1 MSTSLSPD
9 TSALGEP
16 DDAGRGQKIKPGEWV
31 GAADVCA
38 GPGRTNHSLDVPG
51 GFVCF
56 QDETI
61 FTHFLKG
68 LVMQQM

>member
-16 DDAGRGQKIKPGEWV
+16 DDAGRGQKIKLGEWV

-38 GPGRTNHSLDVPG
+38 GPERTNHSLDVPS

-56 QDETI
+56 
-61 FTHFLKG
+61 
-68 LVMQQM
+68 